1 MKRLAAL
8 IVLFFAFG
16 SLASAA
22 PVSLI
27 LTPERAEVAFTL
39 KPFEISVGDNF
50 AGTINM
56 QTGHKSFVHDLA
68 LGGKLYLPARG
79 QLDSYFFGS
88 IGYQQLVGRTEEQN
102 FRVGFGSQYN
112 LADNFALFGEFGA
125 DVTRAGK
132 ELELTTASNSF
143 GLRFNI

>member
-1 MKRLAAL
+1 M
-8 IVLFFAFG
+8 
-16 SLASAA
+16 
-22 PVSLI
+22 
-27 LTPERAEVAFTL
+27 AFTL

-50 AGTINM
+50 AGTKICR
-56 QTGHKSFVHDLA
+56 QATSLLFTICLV
-68 LGGKLYLPARG
+68 GGKLYLPARG